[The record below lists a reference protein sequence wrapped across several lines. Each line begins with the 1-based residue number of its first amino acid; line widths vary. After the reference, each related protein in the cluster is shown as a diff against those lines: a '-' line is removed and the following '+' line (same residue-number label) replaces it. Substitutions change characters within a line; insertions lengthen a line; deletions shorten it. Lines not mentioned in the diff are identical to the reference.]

1 MKTNLQAD
9 DLTKDILFMLIDHF
23 NYSIRDVNSYDELTE
38 DEKLIIPRDTFNKIT
53 NIPIYESKNL

>member
-9 DLTKDILFMLIDHF
+9 DLTKGILFMLIDHF